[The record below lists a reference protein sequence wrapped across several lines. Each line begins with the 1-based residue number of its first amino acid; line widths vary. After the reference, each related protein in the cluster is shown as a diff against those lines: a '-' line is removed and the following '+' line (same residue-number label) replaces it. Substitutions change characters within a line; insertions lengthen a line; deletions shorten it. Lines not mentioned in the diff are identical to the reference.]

1 MSLTTERPLS
11 AADERAKPHV
21 AAPTLHHIN
30 LKTTR
35 KDEMIAWYQAVV
47 GAQVLFHHPAFTFL
61 SNDSANHRIAL
72 LQVPGIAEDPDR
84 IHHDGM
90 RHSAWE
96 YTSFEELNDT
106 YLRLRHEGILP
117 AACIDHGASLS
128 YYYADPDGNLVELQ
142 VDAFGDWEQSRR
154 WMVEELI
161 NQEFLVG
168 AAVDPDKI
176 AQAHASGLSFAE
188 IHANA
193 NAGEYSTGQLPDLHL
208 PAPPPDAPPI
218 IRV

>member
-1 MSLTTERPLS
+1 MSLATESPLS
-11 AADERAKPHV
+11 AVDERAKPHV
-21 AAPTLHHIN
+21 AVPTLHHVN

-35 KDEMIAWYQAVV
+35 KDEMIAWYQTVV
-47 GAQVLFHHPAFTFL
+47 GAQVLCHHPAFTFL
-61 SNDSANHRIAL
+61 SNDAANHRIAL
-72 LQVPGIAEDPDR
+72 MQVPGIVEDPDR

-90 RHSAWE
+90 HHSAWE

-106 YLRLRHEGILP
+106 YLRLRQEGILP
-117 AACIDHGASLS
+117 VACVDHGCTLS

-142 VDAFGDWEQSRR
+142 VDGFGAWEQSHR
-154 WMVEELI
+154 WMVEEAI

-168 AAVDPDKI
+168 AAVDPDKL

-188 IHANA
+188 IHAKA
-193 NAGEYSTGQLPDLHL
+193 NAGEYSTGQLPDLRL